1 MLRRPPRSTRTY
13 PLFPYPTPFR
23 SSSCDLLAVTGTVPF
38 AGTVTIT
45 LLNGY
50 TPSAGETFTF
60 VTAASIID
68 EGVTVMGHTYAG
80 GQFGVQ
86 LSGGTAR
93 LVAVGSDGDVF
104 IGPDEIIVGDTG
116 VGTLTVDAGQ
126 ALATE
131 YFSVGEEETG
141 FGSFVLTNASE
152 LTVQGA
158 SYIGNFAAG

>member
-1 MLRRPPRSTRTY
+1 
-13 PLFPYPTPFR
+13 
-23 SSSCDLLAVTGTVPF
+23 
-38 AGTVTIT
+38 
-45 LLNGY
+45 
-50 TPSAGETFTF
+50 
-60 VTAASIID
+60 
-68 EGVTVMGHTYAG
+68 MGHTYAG

-104 IGPDEIIVGDTG
+104 IGPDELIVGDTG

-141 FGSFVLTNASE
+141 FGSLDRKRGVEGKSVSVRVDLGGRRVLT
-152 LTVQGA
+152 QKKQ
-158 SYIGNFAAG
+158 

>member
-1 MLRRPPRSTRTY
+1 MGEING
-13 PLFPYPTPFR
+13 
-23 SSSCDLLAVTGTVPF
+23 SSSDLLAVTGTVTF

-60 VTAASIID
+60 VTAASVIA

-93 LVAVGSDGDVF
+93 LAAVGSVGAVF
-104 IGPDEIIVGDTG
+104 IGPAEIIVDH
-116 VGTLTVDAGQ
+116 
-126 ALATE
+126 
-131 YFSVGEEETG
+131 TG
-141 FGSFVLTNASE
+141 FGTTPVAP
-152 LTVQGA
+152 VQA
-158 SYIGNFAAG
+158 LEP

>member
-1 MLRRPPRSTRTY
+1 
-13 PLFPYPTPFR
+13 
-23 SSSCDLLAVTGTVPF
+23 
-38 AGTVTIT
+38 
-45 LLNGY
+45 
-50 TPSAGETFTF
+50 
-60 VTAASIID
+60 
-68 EGVTVMGHTYAG
+68 MGHTYAG

-116 VGTLTVDAGQ
+116 VGTLPVDAGQ

-141 FGSFVLTNASE
+141 FVSFVLTNPRE
-152 LTVQGA
+152 PTVHGP
-158 SYIGNFAAG
+158 SYITTFRPGPASTEERR

>member
-1 MLRRPPRSTRTY
+1 MGEING
-13 PLFPYPTPFR
+13 
-23 SSSCDLLAVTGTVPF
+23 SSSDLLAVTGTVAF

-45 LLNGY
+45 FVNGY

-116 VGTLTVDAGQ
+116 VGDRKSTRLNSSHYCASRMPSSACKKKQ
-126 ALATE
+126 
-131 YFSVGEEETG
+131 SM
-141 FGSFVLTNASE
+141 NASPE
-152 LTVQGA
+152 IQTP
-158 SYIGNFAAG
+158 IP

>member
-1 MLRRPPRSTRTY
+1 MVEIDG
-13 PLFPYPTPFR
+13 
-23 SSSCDLLAVTGTVPF
+23 SSSDLLAVTGTVTF

-93 LVAVGSDGDVF
+93 LVAVGYDGDVF
-104 IGPDEIIVGDTG
+104 IGTDEIIVGDTG
-116 VGTLTVDAGQ
+116 AGILTGDAGR
-126 ALATE
+126 ALAEAMCRVGATE
-131 YFSVGEEETG
+131 
-141 FGSFVLTNASE
+141 
-152 LTVQGA
+152 
-158 SYIGNFAAG
+158 

>member
-1 MLRRPPRSTRTY
+1 MVEIDG
-13 PLFPYPTPFR
+13 
-23 SSSCDLLAVTGTVPF
+23 SSSDLLAVTGTVTF

-86 LSGGTAR
+86 LLRGTAR
-93 LVAVGSDGDVF
+93 LVAVGSDGHGF
-104 IGPDEIIVGDTG
+104 IGPGELIVGDTG
-116 VGTLTVDAGQ
+116 VGTLTAHSRP
-126 ALATE
+126 ALAPE
-131 YFSVGEEETG
+131 SYSVGDEG
-141 FGSFVLTNASE
+141 
-152 LTVQGA
+152 
-158 SYIGNFAAG
+158 

>member
-1 MLRRPPRSTRTY
+1 
-13 PLFPYPTPFR
+13 
-23 SSSCDLLAVTGTVPF
+23 
-38 AGTVTIT
+38 
-45 LLNGY
+45 
-50 TPSAGETFTF
+50 
-60 VTAASIID
+60 
-68 EGVTVMGHTYAG
+68 MGHTYAG

-104 IGPDEIIVGDTG
+104 IGPDEIIVGDTD

-131 YFSVGEEETG
+131 YFSVGEEATG
-141 FGSFVLTNASE
+141 FGSFVLTNASD

-158 SYIGNFAAG
+158 SYIGNFGADPAPIPGGPRTTFITSKFDN